1 MKERIELLIKI
12 KNLNPAQFADELDV
26 QRANVSHILNG
37 RNNPSLDFVQRII
50 KRYPDINIPWLLFG
64 EGPVIAISTEV
75 IKTEEEETV
84 EEKTPPITPD
94 KNVQP
99 FSMSLFPEEDTTAN
113 KEMIPEGESDS
124 NVMRK
129 TADNQD
135 ITYEKWKDENILEK
149 IAEKIIPVTDAT
161 KEPMRSVSVTSAQE
175 KESLPKDK
183 DKNRV
188 EKIVF
193 FYTDRTFEEF
203 RPGEG

>member
-99 FSMSLFPEEDTTAN
+99 VSMSLFPEEDTTAN

-135 ITYEKWKDENILEK
+135 ITYEKWKDENIPEK